1 MYYIEAIDSH
11 CDCVDAQ
18 KGIRMKRKPPGAG

>member
-1 MYYIEAIDSH
+1 MYYIEAIDGH

-18 KGIRMKRKPPGAG
+18 KEIRMKECPLKDR